1 MRVNAFTELYGQFNS
16 SFNNL
21 NVDGQPRVQKAM
33 EEFCKGMQKV
43 DDKRIQ
49 KIETGKGKD
58 GNINYKALI
67 KKYILAI
74 ENRAKD
80 YFDLLKRLA
89 QRYDMAIV
97 MQCRQQTAFLLD
109 VQAHFMKFNDTMNI
123 LSNNDLFNNVNVWFQ
138 DLITLVDSYTKDVDR
153 LDGEISVLEA

>member
-1 MRVNAFTELYGQFNS
+1 M
-16 SFNNL
+16 
-21 NVDGQPRVQKAM
+21 DGQPRVQKAM

-49 KIETGKGKD
+49 KIEAGSAKD
-58 GNINYKALI
+58 GKINYKALI

-89 QRYDMAIV
+89 
-97 MQCRQQTAFLLD
+97 
-109 VQAHFMKFNDTMNI
+109 
-123 LSNNDLFNNVNVWFQ
+123 
-138 DLITLVDSYTKDVDR
+138 
-153 LDGEISVLEA
+153 